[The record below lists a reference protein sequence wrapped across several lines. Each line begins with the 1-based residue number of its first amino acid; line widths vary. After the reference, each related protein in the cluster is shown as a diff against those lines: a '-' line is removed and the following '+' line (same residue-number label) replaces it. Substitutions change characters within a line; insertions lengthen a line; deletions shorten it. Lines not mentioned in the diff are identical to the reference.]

1 MRSDM
6 DQWTE
11 IRRKGSRPR
20 VALKYYVALVRSLYT
35 PSGVAGTGAS
45 SAPWLQEPT
54 WPLLVVTR
62 FWQGLGGGPKPER
75 TSL

>member
-1 MRSDM
+1 VRSDM

-54 WPLLVVTR
+54 WPLLVLTR
-62 FWQGLGGGPKPER
+62 FWQGLGGVPTPER